1 MYAAHVVPTEQ
12 ISTEQLPTKQS
23 PCSYPRGSIPCKV
36 WNYTN
41 LDCSWRKLDCV
52 PPLPHAA
59 SLKFID
65 LSCNIISHISEGAFS
80 NVKVIQSLDMRFN
93 KIQFIPDD
101 TFSNLRQLQSL
112 NLFFNKISVVQL
124 KTFSGLQELQY
135 LGLFGNR
142 ISHIHDGA
150 FSELSKLLNLV
161 LSLNSL
167 SVLRND
173 TFTGLYKLEQLHL
186 FLNNISVINSNAF
199 SRLSKLKYL
208 DLSLNKLE
216 ILDGSPL
223 YGLISLQTLVMLG
236 DRYTINLDF
245 VTAPFA
251 RLISLH
257 RLNIAL
263 NIESVSDCAKVE
275 KLFNGLNK
283 LEYLSLRVNGQ
294 LCSHF
299 EICSLASLKS
309 LELMNVNVN
318 NTNKCL
324 KKIPLKVLN
333 FTPPNK
339 KPIYPPY
346 SLLPHLTNLSIDI
359 KADVPKTI
367 KAMQSLNSPLQ
378 ELIINFS
385 TNLTLNATTFE
396 PCAKWNESL
405 VVLVLHCQ
413 GECTKVLIDTPS
425 FNWFSNLRSLLLS
438 GGYDSTILFHKDT
451 FKGLNNLQELHLI
464 GYFKSGNVFSSGALQ
479 TFSRYN
485 TLKVLDF
492 STDQMSGGISGD
504 QLCTISSS
512 LETLVLSHNHFDS
525 FPEDLPCTLPDLK
538 VLVIKEQYS
547 KTMWDF
553 TGTCQAAPN
562 LIEFNASNID
572 KVNTIACTVDTCRC
586 PSLKS
591 LDASGNWFSYSKFE
605 VYAPCLETL
614 LLNSITTSTS
624 NVMDVPQSFRSHQLK
639 YLSFSGNKLSFIS
652 EQDAAFFHNLTFLDL
667 SDNLLTS
674 INSLLY
680 FRNLQKLYLH
690 NNQIG
695 TVPKSILSKSKLPYL
710 QEFNLSQNQLV
721 CDCSIEP
728 LAKWLQTDKVVYLQ
742 SYRKGYDGNYCC
754 AFPESRRG
762 QSITEINLDCESHM
776 WLYISIGITCFVVL
790 VVTASLAVWYRWHI
804 QYQLF
809 LLFNRRRNY
818 QNYLVNDDNADQ
830 DDDEGGPP
838 RYDAYVTYHREDED
852 WVDEELVANI
862 EEGEEPFR
870 LCLRTRDI
878 RAGRLIF
885 NELSLSIQRS
895 RKILVILSP
904 RFVEDNWC
912 YFELNMAQHRV
923 LEENRNVM
931 IFIILEE
938 IPNNKL
944 TLLLRQLFCRVQVIK
959 WPADGYG
966 QNLFWRRLR
975 EELKRPVPLDRRFN
989 L

>member
-1 MYAAHVVPTEQ
+1 M
-12 ISTEQLPTKQS
+12 LD
-23 PCSYPRGSIPCKV
+23 SYHC
-36 WNYTN
+36 
-41 LDCSWRKLDCV
+41 
-52 PPLPHAA
+52 
-59 SLKFID
+59 
-65 LSCNIISHISEGAFS
+65 
-80 NVKVIQSLDMRFN
+80 
-93 KIQFIPDD
+93 
-101 TFSNLRQLQSL
+101 
-112 NLFFNKISVVQL
+112 
-124 KTFSGLQELQY
+124 
-135 LGLFGNR
+135 
-142 ISHIHDGA
+142 
-150 FSELSKLLNLV
+150 
-161 LSLNSL
+161 
-167 SVLRND
+167 
-173 TFTGLYKLEQLHL
+173 
-186 FLNNISVINSNAF
+186 
-199 SRLSKLKYL
+199 
-208 DLSLNKLE
+208 
-216 ILDGSPL
+216 
-223 YGLISLQTLVMLG
+223 
-236 DRYTINLDF
+236 TIK
-245 VTAPFA
+245 
-251 RLISLH
+251 
-257 RLNIAL
+257 
-263 NIESVSDCAKVE
+263 SVSDCAKVE
-275 KLFNGLNK
+275 KLFSGLDK

-294 LCSHF
+294 FCSHF
-299 EICSLASLKS
+299 DVCSLASLKS
-309 LELMNVNVN
+309 LELINGNVNT
-318 NTNKCL
+318 TNKCL
-324 KKIPLKVLN
+324 KKIPVKVLN
-333 FTPPNK
+333 FTPPDK
-339 KPIYPPY
+339 KSIYPPY

-359 KADVPKTI
+359 RADVPKMI

-378 ELIINFS
+378 ELIIDFS

-405 VVLVLHCQ
+405 IVLVLNCRIKD
-413 GECTKVLIDTPS
+413 ECTKVLIEASPLK
-425 FNWFSNLRSLLLS
+425 WFPNLQSLLLS
-438 GGYDSTILFHKDT
+438 FDTTILFHKDT
-451 FKGLNNLQELHLI
+451 FIGLNNLQELKL
-464 GYFKSGNVFSSGALQ
+464 KDNSNTNVFSSGALE

-485 TLKVLDF
+485 TLKVIDF
-492 STDQMSGGISGD
+492 SSREMSREISGD
-504 QLCTISSS
+504 QICTISSS
-512 LETLVLSHNHFDS
+512 LETIVLTHNHFDS
-525 FPEDLPCTLPDLK
+525 FPEDLSCTLPDLK
-538 VLVIKEQYS
+538 VLVIKEQNS
-547 KTMWDF
+547 NTMWYF
-553 TGTCQAAPN
+553 KVTCQVAPN

-572 KVNTIACTVDTCRC
+572 IMNTIACTVDTCRC

-591 LDASGNWFSYSKFE
+591 LDASGNWFYDGKFE

-614 LLNSITTSTS
+614 LLNSITSSTS

-639 YLSFSGNKLSFIS
+639 YLSFSGNKISFIS

-667 SDNLLTS
+667 SDNMLTS
-674 INSLLY
+674 INSLQY
-680 FRNLQKLYLH
+680 FRNLQKLYVH

-710 QEFNLSQNQLV
+710 QELNLNQNQLV

-804 QYQLF
+804 RYHLF
-809 LLFNRRRNY
+809 LLFNRTRNY
-818 QNYLVNDDNADQ
+818 QNYLVNDDDADQ
-830 DDDEGGPP
+830 DDDDEEGLP
-838 RYDAYVTYHREDED
+838 RHDAYVTYHREDED

-885 NELSLSIQRS
+885 NELSLRIQRS

-912 YFELNMAQHRV
+912 YFELNMAHHRV
-923 LEENRNVM
+923 LEENPNVM